1 MDWTAL
7 FTTFGLLF
15 LAELGDKTQLAVI
28 AQTCRYRRPWA
39 VFLGASLALAVIT
52 GLGVVAGRLAGWL
65 IPGQWIRWIAAAGFV
80 FMGAWLAWETWRTS
94 RQDTDT
100 VCDPE
105 EQGKPAISNW
115 RVVGATFGLLAL
127 AELGDKTQLAVFA
140 RASSGS
146 PPWAV
151 FAGGTLALVLV
162 TAIGVVG
169 GEGLVR
175 FVPERTLHWIAAAA
189 FVVMGILIGVGVL

>member
-1 MDWTAL
+1 
-7 FTTFGLLF
+7 LLF

-39 VFLGASLALAVIT
+39 VFLGASLALALIT
-52 GLGVVAGRLAGWL
+52 GLGVVAGHLAGWL
-65 IPGQWIRWIAAAGFV
+65 IPGQWIRWVAAAGFV
-80 FMGAWLAWETWRTS
+80 VMGAWLAWETWRTS
-94 RQDTDT
+94 RKDADAA
-100 VCDPE
+100 CDLE
-105 EQGKPAISNW
+105 EQGAPAISNW
-115 RVVGATFGLLAL
+115 RVIGATFGLLAL

-140 RASSGS
+140 RASAGGS
-146 PPWAV
+146 PWAV

-169 GEGLVR
+169 GEGLIR

>member
-7 FTTFGLLF
+7 LSTFGLLF

-28 AQTCRYRRPWA
+28 AQTCRYRRPGA
-39 VFLGASLALAVIT
+39 VFLGASLALAVVT
-52 GLGVVAGRLAGWL
+52 GLGVVAGQLAGWL
-65 IPGQWIRWIAAAGFV
+65 IPGQWIRWAAAAGFV
-80 FMGAWLAWETWRTS
+80 VMGAWLAWETWRTG
-94 RQDTDT
+94 RQRADAA
-100 VCDPE
+100 CSPE
-105 EQGKPAISNW
+105 EKGAPNRSAW
-115 RVVGATFGLLAL
+115 RIFGATFGLLTL

-140 RASSGS
+140 RSSTGG

-169 GEGLVR
+169 GQGLVR
-175 FVPERTLHWIAAAA
+175 LVPERTLHWIAAAA
-189 FVVMGILIGVGVL
+189 FIVMGVLIGVGVL

>member
-7 FTTFGLLF
+7 LSTFGLLF

-39 VFLGASLALAVIT
+39 VFLGASLALAIVT
-52 GLGVVAGRLAGWL
+52 GLGVLAGQLAGL
-65 IPGQWIRWIAAAGFV
+65 IPGQWIRWVAAAGFIV
-80 FMGAWLAWETWRTS
+80 MGVWLAWETWRAG
-94 RQDTDT
+94 RKRADN
-100 VCDPE
+100 VCDPQ
-105 EQGKPAISNW
+105 EQVAPTCSDW
-115 RVVGATFGLLAL
+115 RVVGITFGLLFL

-140 RASSGS
+140 RASTGAS
-146 PPWAV
+146 PWAV
-151 FAGGTLALVLV
+151 FAGAALALTLV

-175 FVPERTLHWIAAAA
+175 LVPERTLRWIAAAA
-189 FVVMGILIGVGVL
+189 FVVMGVLMGIGVL